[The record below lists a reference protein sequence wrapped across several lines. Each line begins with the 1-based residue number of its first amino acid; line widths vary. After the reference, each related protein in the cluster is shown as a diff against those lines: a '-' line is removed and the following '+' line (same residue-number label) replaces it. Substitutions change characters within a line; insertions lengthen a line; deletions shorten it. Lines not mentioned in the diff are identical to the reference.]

1 MRKIIAIFT
10 TVLVVVFMVYILP
23 TFSYSR
29 MFFISKYNP
38 NARELAIIQYV
49 YDKMYLP
56 TKLSLWMVVVMY
68 VLFLVLYFTRKETKP
83 K

>member
-1 MRKIIAIFT
+1 MRKLIAIFT
-10 TVLVVVFMVYILP
+10 TVLFVVFMVYVFP

-38 NARELAIIQYV
+38 NARELAIIQDV
-49 YDKMYLP
+49 YDKMYVP
-56 TKLSLWMVVVMY
+56 TKFSLWMVVVMY
-68 VLFLVLYFTRKETKP
+68 VLFLILFFMKKEAKS